1 MLHDLKRLFRHG
13 GIYLLGN
20 ILNRVGTFLLLPLY
34 TKYLAVAEYG
44 VLELLYATVAVISV
58 LLSAGLSHT
67 TIRFYFDYHED
78 RDRHA
83 VVITNLV
90 LVVFL
95 GIVGAMAVH
104 ALRFP
109 LSNILFDT
117 TAYAGAIDLCLA
129 IMVLEISTEVG
140 FAYLRAR
147 ELSTL
152 YMALSFARLLLQ
164 VSLSIYLVAG
174 HGMGIQG
181 VLVANLAS
189 VALGWLVVVGYTLS
203 RCGLTLRPSLVVPML
218 KYSLPMAFM
227 GIVAAV
233 VTNVDRFLLKEFL
246 SLDAVGIYALSMKFA
261 LLLTFLVAEP
271 FNRAYGPFRFS
282 IIDQP
287 SAQDIQRLVVHYLV
301 AGAMFVALA
310 IALFMP
316 EALYFMAAPAYQSA
330 YHYTPILLL
339 AMVVMTVAYCF
350 ETGILY
356 KKKTKYLLYVSLVN
370 LVVKTILNVVLI
382 WFLGIYGAAVAFLIA
397 AIIQVTLINRFSQRL
412 YPISYRYMNL
422 FIFVALGGVI
432 YLFSLGVDYRAY
444 WLSVPYKFALV
455 ALYGVIL
462 YFTDAD
468 IRRLFTRGFSYLKF
482 KGGHAPS
489 HDN

>member
-1 MLHDLKRLFRHG
+1 MLHNLKRLFRHG

-20 ILNRVGTFLLLPLY
+20 ILNRVGSFLLLPLY

-44 VLELLYATVAVISV
+44 VLELLYATVAVVSV

-67 TIRFYFDYHED
+67 TIRFYFDYRED

-83 VVITNLV
+83 VVSTNLV
-90 LVVFL
+90 LVVVL
-95 GIVGAMAVH
+95 GIVGALAVH
-104 ALRFP
+104 LMRLP
-109 LSNILFDT
+109 LSELLFDT

-147 ELSTL
+147 ELSVL

-164 VSLSIYLVAG
+164 VGLSIYLVAG
-174 HGMGIQG
+174 HGMGISG

-203 RCGLTLRPSLVVPML
+203 RCGLALRPSLVKPML

-261 LLLTFLVAEP
+261 LLLTFLVSEP

-287 SAQDIQRLVVHYLV
+287 DAEGIQRLVVHYLV
-301 AGAMFVALA
+301 AGATFVALA
-310 IALFMP
+310 IAMFMP
-316 EALYFMAAPAYQSA
+316 EALYFMAAPAYQGA
-330 YHYTPILLL
+330 YRYAPILLL
-339 AMVVMTVAYCF
+339 AMVVLTVAYCF

-356 KKKTKYLLYVSLVN
+356 RKKTKYLLYVSLAN
-370 LVVKTILNVVLI
+370 LAVKTTLNVFLI
-382 WFLGIYGAAVAFLIA
+382 WFLGIYGAALAFLVA
-397 AIIQVTLINRFSQRL
+397 ALVQVSLINRLSQRL
-412 YPISYRYMNL
+412 YPVSYRYRSLVM
-422 FIFVALGGVI
+422 FVALGAAI
-432 YLFSLGVDYRAY
+432 YLLSLGVDYHAY
-444 WLSVPYKFALV
+444 WLSIPYKLALT
-455 ALYGVIL
+455 ALYGVVL
-462 YFTDAD
+462 YFADAD
-468 IRRLFTRGFSYLKF
+468 IRRLFARGLSYLKP

-489 HDN
+489 HGN